1 MNHVYR
7 PLLAFFL
14 LSFLNTGAQP
24 TRQAADLAF
33 TITRMAEIY
42 HVQPRPVDKV
52 FSRDLFNQ
60 MIHALDGDKIYF
72 DEEDLRL
79 LRVYEFELDDQLLNK
94 KEDFL
99 KQLIILY
106 SKKINQ
112 TDSLLDK
119 LAQYRFDLNLNE
131 SYTVAEDSSFAL
143 NEAARKTK
151 MYKLVKRN
159 ILETL
164 VDNYE
169 EDSTKKNLK
178 PDSLEPAA
186 VKKSCHA
193 FKREIQRTR
202 QTKGG

>member
-1 MNHVYR
+1 MKCIFPPVLGI
-7 PLLAFFL
+7 LLISFFD
-14 LSFLNTGAQP
+14 SSAQL
-24 TRQAADLAF
+24 TRSTAEMAF

-52 FSRDLFNQ
+52 FSNDLFIQ
-60 MIHALDGDKIYF
+60 LIRALDADKIYF
-72 DEEDLRL
+72 SAEDIRNLSSYQYVLNDEL
-79 LRVYEFELDDQLLNK
+79 LGK

-169 EDSTKKNLK
+169 ED
-178 PDSLEPAA
+178 
-186 VKKSCHA
+186 
-193 FKREIQRTR
+193 
-202 QTKGG
+202 